1 MRWVAVDHHFDF
13 RGRDVGDAP
22 VQSQVHFRF
31 VSDVVD
37 EFVLAGMAGIFEAA
51 ADQPFIETLEP
62 AESTAALEIDKL
74 RMNHLFHRRVPPQP
88 QITRLDLQ
96 DTHAAGRYDREA
108 KSAVVHNNDIDALLF
123 PSVEREFAHGPT
135 TGLFEFQIPLGD
147 LPCVRVN
154 VVFDAGQRLAKGL
167 GARGGTKAR
176 GGHGKKD
183 DSQHGEKIVVWG
195 WLQPHTGGHH

>member
-123 PSVEREFAHGPT
+123 PSVEREFAHGPAA
-135 TGLFEFQIPLGD
+135 GLFEIQLPLGNF
-147 LPCVRVN
+147 PRVCVN
-154 VVFDAGQRLAKGL
+154 VVFDAGQRVAKRLGGL
-167 GARGGTKAR
+167 GGNKAR
-176 GGHGKKD
+176 ASHGEKD
-183 DSQHGEKIVVWG
+183 DSKHGEKIVV
-195 WLQPHTGGHH
+195 GGRLGGDIDGHR